1 MATIE
6 NASYVGANA
15 YEVDPDSYTNRLTV
29 HNAAGDAALVKNLST
44 GNHATQVT
52 HDGTNGSLLSVPV
65 VNQVMPITL
74 VNNPAGT
81 VDRWIA
87 GRSDADNTY
96 GWISPIRIP
105 TGETMLSLSMTSTGT
120 DDPNDVSMR
129 VYFKKVHILNTSG
142 VLVDEVSMN
151 YASVR
156 TGIEQW
162 NSVWVG
168 TFRSLT
174 ADVTRLIG
182 VLYPKGD
189 GFGNDLEEDVFNI
202 TVAFSRSVPTRPQ
215 SSARTVEPSGATT
228 PNPYTVPTTTVSG
241 SETMNFTDIDST
253 LVLED
258 LPITSHLL
266 TTINQN
272 QNALTEYLT
281 GASAGTNN
289 ALTLNPSGGA
299 EADSPTQGVFYDHS
313 KSDNS
318 LGRPVDFP
326 VWSEGFGAIDT
337 DFLGIPDYCDDR
349 LSEPPGLSVSGAL
362 SNIQVA
368 TASVRVPNFPNG
380 GSSLLYGV
388 FAYAVTSAVDV
399 AITAKVQAENLAT
412 STKAVASASGTAAA
426 SGGLVVIEVTAIDF
440 WPDVLNK
447 FNIKMDVDSKNTGS
461 GQVRFLGGSL
471 HFRRS

>member
-1 MATIE
+1 MF
-6 NASYVGANA
+6 
-15 YEVDPDSYTNRLTV
+15 
-29 HNAAGDAALVKNLST
+29 
-44 GNHATQVT
+44 
-52 HDGTNGSLLSVPV
+52 
-65 VNQVMPITL
+65 
-74 VNNPAGT
+74 
-81 VDRWIA
+81 
-87 GRSDADNTY
+87 
-96 GWISPIRIP
+96 
-105 TGETMLSLSMTSTGT
+105 
-120 DDPNDVSMR
+120 
-129 VYFKKVHILNTSG
+129 FKKLHIMTTAG
-142 VLVDEVSMN
+142 VLLGEADMS
-151 YASVR
+151 YFRRQSGASR
-156 TGIEQW
+156 HA
-162 NSVWVG
+162 VWKGSFQETVG
-168 TFRSLT
+168 SPLSDT
-174 ADVTRLIG
+174 TRLIG
-182 VLYPKGD
+182 IFYPKGAAETVD
-189 GFGNDLEEDVFNI
+189 VEE
-202 TVAFSRSVPTRPQ
+202 TVYSVTVSFDRPPTIQAQ
-215 SSARTVEPSGATT
+215 SSYKTVEPSGATT
-228 PNPYTVPTTTVSG
+228 PNPYTVPTTTVSS

-318 LGRPVDFP
+318 LGRPVDFT

-362 SNIQVA
+362 SKIQVA

-399 AITAKVQAENLAT
+399 AITAKVQAENLAG

-461 GQVRFLGGSL
+461 GLVRFLGGSL